1 MNEER
6 YILFDQYL
14 QGEMTVE
21 EKDNFEKQ
29 LSENHELS
37 SEFETFKEVQLRLTT
52 KFEFE
57 EEREAFAANLTTI
70 SEKHFNTHINKP
82 KVVLMRPWYYAAA
95 ASIIVLF
102 GLFFFDYNNPTFA
115 DYDNPEPAT
124 FVERGDLNTTLN
136 KAQTAF
142 NDGKY
147 AVAIPLFEEILKENN
162 IPEIKYFYGVS
173 LLEESKY
180 NKAEAIFNELKS
192 GTSVYKEKAK
202 WNLALSKLKQKK
214 YKECEEILQTIS
226 QDYENYD
233 DVEKLL
239 DELN

>member
-21 EKDNFEKQ
+21 EKDSFEKQ
-29 LSENHELS
+29 LSEDHELS
-37 SEFETFKEVQLRLTT
+37 SEFETFKEVQLRLKN

-57 EEREAFAANLTTI
+57 EEREAFKTNLNEI
-70 SEKHFNTHINKP
+70 SDKHFNTSKP

-95 ASIIVLF
+95 ASVIILF

-115 DYDNPEPAT
+115 DYDNPETAA
-124 FVERGDLNTTLN
+124 FVERGDTNATL
-136 KAQTAF
+136 KEAQAAF
-142 NDGKY
+142 NDGRYKE
-147 AVAIPLFEEILKENN
+147 AIPLFEEILKENN
-162 IPEIKYFYGVS
+162 TPEIQYFYGVS

-180 NKAEAIFNELKS
+180 PKAEAVFNELRS
-192 GTSVYKEKAK
+192 GTSVYKEKAT

-214 YKECEEILQTIS
+214 YNECKAVLETIS

-239 DELN
+239 DELD

>member
-29 LSENHELS
+29 LSEDHEFS
-37 SEFETFKEVQLRLTT
+37 SEFETFKEVQLRLKT

-57 EEREAFAANLTTI
+57 EEREAFKVNLTTI
-70 SEKHFNTHINKP
+70 SDTHFNTSKP
-82 KVVLMRPWYYAAA
+82 KVVVMRPWYLAAA
-95 ASIIVLF
+95 ASVIILF
-102 GLFFFDYNNPTFA
+102 GLFFFDYNNPSFA
-115 DYDNPEPAT
+115 DYDNPETAS
-124 FVERGDLNTTLN
+124 FVERGDTDTALIG
-136 KAQTAF
+136 AQTAF

-147 AVAIPLFEEILKENN
+147 AAAIPLFEEILKENKT
-162 IPEIKYFYGVS
+162 PEIQYFYGVS

-180 NKAEAIFNELKS
+180 PKAESVFSELRS
-192 GTSVYKEKAK
+192 GTSAYKEKAT
-202 WNLALSKLKQKK
+202 WSLALSKLKQKK
-214 YKECEEILQTIS
+214 YTECKEILETIS

>member
-29 LSENHELS
+29 LSEDHELS
-37 SEFETFKEVQLRLTT
+37 SEFETFKEVQLRLKT

-57 EEREAFAANLTTI
+57 DEREAFKANLTEI
-70 SEKHFNTHINKP
+70 SDKHFNTSKP

-95 ASIIVLF
+95 ASVIILF
-102 GLFFFDYNNPTFA
+102 GLFFFDYNNPSFA
-115 DYDNPEPAT
+115 DYDNPETAS
-124 FVERGDLNTTLN
+124 FVERGDTNQALIG
-136 KAQTAF
+136 AQTAF

-147 AVAIPLFEEILKENN
+147 AAAIPLFEEILKENKT
-162 IPEIKYFYGVS
+162 PEIQYFYGVA

-180 NKAEAIFNELKS
+180 PKAESVFNELKS
-192 GTSVYKEKAK
+192 GTSAYKDKAT
-202 WNLALSKLKQKK
+202 WSLALSKLKQKK
-214 YKECEEILQTIS
+214 YTECKEILETIS

>member
-14 QGEMTVE
+14 QGEMTVD

-29 LSENHELS
+29 LSEDHEFS
-37 SEFETFKEVQLRLTT
+37 SEFETFKEVQLRLKT

-57 EEREAFAANLTTI
+57 EEREAFKANLTTV
-70 SEKHFNTHINKP
+70 SDTHFNTSKP
-82 KVVLMRPWYYAAA
+82 KVVVMRPWYLAAA
-95 ASIIVLF
+95 ASVIILF
-102 GLFFFDYNNPTFA
+102 GLFFFDYNNPSFA
-115 DYDNPEPAT
+115 DYDNPETAS
-124 FVERGDLNTTLN
+124 FVERGDTDTVLIG
-136 KAQTAF
+136 AQTAF

-147 AVAIPLFEEILKENN
+147 AAAIPLFEEILKENKT
-162 IPEIKYFYGVS
+162 PEIQYFYGVA

-180 NKAEAIFNELKS
+180 PKAEGVFSELRS
-192 GTSVYKEKAK
+192 GTSAYKDKAT
-202 WNLALSKLKQKK
+202 WSLALSKLKQKK
-214 YKECEEILQTIS
+214 YTECKEILETIS

>member
-21 EKDNFEKQ
+21 ERNSFEKQ
-29 LSENHELS
+29 LSEDHELS
-37 SEFETFKEVQLRLTT
+37 SEFETFKEVQLRLTA

-57 EEREAFAANLTTI
+57 EEREAFKANLTAI
-70 SEKHFNTHINKP
+70 SDKHFNTSTP

-115 DYDNPEPAT
+115 DYDNPEPAS
-124 FVERGDLNTTLN
+124 FVERGDTNATL
-136 KAQTAF
+136 KEAQAAF

-147 AVAIPLFEEILKENN
+147 KEAIPLFEEILKENKT
-162 IPEIKYFYGVS
+162 PEIQYFYGVA

-180 NKAEAIFNELKS
+180 PKAEAVFNELKS
-192 GTSVYKEKAK
+192 GTSVYKEKAT

-214 YKECEEILQTIS
+214 YKECKEILQTIS

-233 DVEKLL
+233 DVERLL
-239 DELN
+239 DELD

>member
-14 QGEMTVE
+14 EGEMTVE
-21 EKDNFEKQ
+21 EKNSFEKQ
-29 LSENHELS
+29 LSEDPKLS
-37 SEFETFKEVQLRLTT
+37 SEFETFKEVQLRLKD

-57 EEREAFAANLTTI
+57 EEREAFKANLTTI
-70 SEKHFNTHINKP
+70 SDKHFNTNKP
-82 KVVLMRPWYYAAA
+82 KVVVMRPWFYAAA

-102 GLFFFDYNNPTFA
+102 GLFFFDYNNPTFE
-115 DYDNPEPAT
+115 DYDNPEPAS
-124 FVERGDLNTTLN
+124 FVERGDTNANL
-136 KAQTAF
+136 KEAQTAF

-147 AVAIPLFEEILKENN
+147 KVAIPLFEEILKENKT
-162 IPEIKYFYGVS
+162 PEIQYFYGIA
-173 LLEESKY
+173 LLEENKY
-180 NKAEAIFNELKS
+180 PKAESVFNELRS
-192 GTSVYKEKAK
+192 GTSAYKEKAT

-214 YKECEEILQTIS
+214 YKACKEILETIS

>member
-21 EKDNFEKQ
+21 EKGNFEKQ
-29 LSENHELS
+29 LSEDHELS
-37 SEFETFKEVQLRLTT
+37 SEFETFKEVQLRLKT

-57 EEREAFAANLTTI
+57 EEREAFKANLTTI
-70 SEKHFNTHINKP
+70 SDTHFNTSKP
-82 KVVLMRPWYYAAA
+82 KVVVMRPWYLAAA
-95 ASIIVLF
+95 ASVIILF
-102 GLFFFDYNNPTFA
+102 GLFFFDYNNPSFA
-115 DYDNPEPAT
+115 DYDNPETAS
-124 FVERGDLNTTLN
+124 FVERGDTDTALIG
-136 KAQTAF
+136 AQTAF

-147 AVAIPLFEEILKENN
+147 AAAIPLFEEILKENKT
-162 IPEIKYFYGVS
+162 PEIQYFYGVS

-180 NKAEAIFNELKS
+180 PKAESVFSELRS
-192 GTSVYKEKAK
+192 GTSAYKDKAT
-202 WNLALSKLKQKK
+202 WSLALSKLKQKK
-214 YKECEEILQTIS
+214 YTECKEILETIS

>member
-21 EKDNFEKQ
+21 ERNSFENQ
-29 LSENHELS
+29 LSEDHELA
-37 SEFETFKEVQLRLTT
+37 SEFETFKEVQSHLKN
-52 KFEFE
+52 KFEHE
-57 EEREAFAANLTTI
+57 DEREAFKANLTAI
-70 SEKHFNTHINKP
+70 SDKHFNTSKP

-95 ASIIVLF
+95 ASIIILF
-102 GLFFFDYNNPTFA
+102 GLFFFDYNNPSFD
-115 DYDNPEPAT
+115 DYNNPETAS
-124 FVERGDLNTTLN
+124 FVERGDSDAAL
-136 KAQTAF
+136 KEAQTAF

-147 AVAIPLFEEILKENN
+147 TTAIPLFEAILKENN
-162 IPEIKYFYGVS
+162 TPEIQYFYGVS

-180 NKAEAIFNELKS
+180 TKAETVFNGLIS

-214 YKECEEILQTIS
+214 YAACKEVLQTIS

-233 DVEKLL
+233 DVEHLL
-239 DELN
+239 DELD

>member
-29 LSENHELS
+29 LSEDHEFS
-37 SEFETFKEVQLRLTT
+37 SEFETFKEVQLRLKT

-57 EEREAFAANLTTI
+57 EEREAFKANLTTI
-70 SEKHFNTHINKP
+70 SDTHFNTSKP
-82 KVVLMRPWYYAAA
+82 KVVVMRPWYLAAA
-95 ASIIVLF
+95 ASVIILF
-102 GLFFFDYNNPTFA
+102 GLFFFDYNNPSFA
-115 DYDNPEPAT
+115 DYDNPETAS
-124 FVERGDLNTTLN
+124 FVERGDTDTALIG
-136 KAQTAF
+136 AQIAF

-147 AVAIPLFEEILKENN
+147 AAAIPLFEEILKENKT
-162 IPEIKYFYGVS
+162 PEIQYFYGVA

-180 NKAEAIFNELKS
+180 PKAESVFSELRS
-192 GTSVYKEKAK
+192 GTSAYKEKAT
-202 WNLALSKLKQKK
+202 WSLALSKLKQKK
-214 YKECEEILQTIS
+214 YTECKEILETIS

>member
-14 QGEMTVE
+14 QGEMTAE
-21 EKDNFEKQ
+21 EKDSFEQ
-29 LSENHELS
+29 NLSHDHELAL
-37 SEFETFKEVQLRLTT
+37 EFDTFREVQLRLKD

-57 EEREAFAANLTTI
+57 EEREAFKANLTTI
-70 SEKHFNTHINKP
+70 SDKHFNTNKP
-82 KVVLMRPWYYAAA
+82 KVVVMRPWFYAAA
-95 ASIIVLF
+95 ASIIILF

-115 DYDNPEPAT
+115 DYDDPEPAS
-124 FVERGDLNTTLN
+124 FVERGDTNATL
-136 KAQTAF
+136 KEAQTAF

-147 AVAIPLFEEILKENN
+147 AAAIPLFEEILKENKT
-162 IPEIKYFYGVS
+162 PEIEYFYGVA

-180 NKAEAIFNELKS
+180 PKAESVFNELRS
-192 GTSVYKEKAK
+192 GTSAYKEKAT

-214 YKECEEILQTIS
+214 YAACKEILETIS

>member
-21 EKDNFEKQ
+21 QRNSFEKQ
-29 LSENHELS
+29 LSEDPELA
-37 SEFETFKEVQLRLTT
+37 SELETFKDVQSHLTN
-52 KFEFE
+52 KFEHE
-57 EEREAFAANLTTI
+57 EQREAFKANLTAI
-70 SEKHFNTHINKP
+70 SDKHFNANKP

-95 ASIIVLF
+95 ASAIILF

-115 DYDNPEPAT
+115 DYDNPETAS
-124 FVERGDLNTTLN
+124 FVERGNSDAAL
-136 KAQTAF
+136 KEAQTAF

-147 AVAIPLFEEILKENN
+147 AVAIPLFEEILKENKT
-162 IPEIKYFYGVS
+162 PEIQYFYGVS
-173 LLEESKY
+173 LLEESKCA
-180 NKAEAIFNELKS
+180 KAEAVFNALIS

-214 YKECEEILQTIS
+214 YKECKQVLQTIS

-233 DVEKLL
+233 SVEQLL

>member
-29 LSENHELS
+29 LSEDHELS
-37 SEFETFKEVQLRLTT
+37 SEFETFKEVQLRLKT

-57 EEREAFAANLTTI
+57 EEKEAFKANLTTI
-70 SEKHFNTHINKP
+70 SDTHFNTSKP
-82 KVVLMRPWYYAAA
+82 KVVVMRPWYLAAA
-95 ASIIVLF
+95 ASVIILF
-102 GLFFFDYNNPTFA
+102 GLFFFDYNNPSFA
-115 DYDNPEPAT
+115 DYDNPETAS
-124 FVERGDLNTTLN
+124 FVERGDTDTALIG
-136 KAQTAF
+136 AQTAF

-147 AVAIPLFEEILKENN
+147 AAAIPLFEEILKENKT
-162 IPEIKYFYGVS
+162 PEIQYFYGVS

-180 NKAEAIFNELKS
+180 PKAESVFSELRS
-192 GTSVYKEKAK
+192 GTSAYKDKAT
-202 WNLALSKLKQKK
+202 WSLALSKLKQKK
-214 YKECEEILQTIS
+214 YTECKEILETIS

>member
-21 EKDNFEKQ
+21 EKDSFEKQ
-29 LSENHELS
+29 LAEDPELS
-37 SEFETFKEVQLRLTT
+37 SEFETFKEVQLRLKN
-52 KFEFE
+52 KFELE
-57 EEREAFAANLTTI
+57 EETEAFKANLTTI
-70 SEKHFNTHINKP
+70 SDKHFNTNKP
-82 KVVLMRPWYYAAA
+82 KVVVMRPWFYAAA

-115 DYDNPEPAT
+115 DYDNPEPAS
-124 FVERGDLNTTLN
+124 FVERGDTNATL
-136 KAQTAF
+136 KEAQTAF

-147 AVAIPLFEEILKENN
+147 AAAIPLFEEILKENKT
-162 IPEIKYFYGVS
+162 PEIQYFYGVA

-180 NKAEAIFNELKS
+180 PKAESIFNELRS
-192 GTSVYKEKAK
+192 GTSAYKEKAT

-214 YKECEEILQTIS
+214 YAACKEILETIS